1 MGVPLLGVP
10 GIFLDSV
17 LVVEHNTPLKQ
28 SVEKV
33 PSMGFCSV
41 CHGPEPLS
49 HSIGRVEHRIGG
61 SFRICLSGF
70 LRVQVSCCI
79 RGPPRG

>member
-1 MGVPLLGVP
+1 VTLNNGAPFPPFPDSYGSSMGMGVPLLGVP

-33 PSMGFCSV
+33 PSMGFV
-41 CHGPEPLS
+41 RFVM
-49 HSIGRVEHRIGG
+49 GR
-61 SFRICLSGF
+61 SL
-70 LRVQVSCCI
+70 
-79 RGPPRG
+79 